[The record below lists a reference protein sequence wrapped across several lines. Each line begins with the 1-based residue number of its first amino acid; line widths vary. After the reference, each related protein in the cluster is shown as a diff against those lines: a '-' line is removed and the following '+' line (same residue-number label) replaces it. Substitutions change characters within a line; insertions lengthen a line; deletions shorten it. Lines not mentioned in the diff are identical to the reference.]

1 MATGLIGRAAS
12 RGLAVRYRDQDGAV
26 LACTVYI
33 TRQKKAV
40 VATGS
45 STSHISSTNVKTRAY
60 PRCRTLRSHPL
71 FSGNG
76 YLRPGFTRHH
86 ETSTSPPYTPTPNCR
101 DHFRS
106 VAITADEEPAQSHK
120 HSHLGAA
127 IAGQSPRTRQRHV
140 GC

>member
-1 MATGLIGRAAS
+1 MATDLIGRAMS
-12 RGLAVRYRDQDGAV
+12 RGLAVRDRDQDGAV
-26 LACTVYI
+26 LPCAVSI
-33 TRQKKAV
+33 TRRKNPV
-40 VATGS
+40 VATGN
-45 STSHISSTNVKTRAY
+45 STSHISSTNVKTRSY

-86 ETSTSPPYTPTPNCR
+86 ETSTSPPYTPTPSCK

-106 VAITADEEPAQSHK
+106 VAITADEKPAQSHK
-120 HSHLGAA
+120 HSHLDAA
-127 IAGQSPRTRQRHV
+127 IAGQSPGTHQRHV